1 MLSLQRFTLSYA
13 RLGIQVESPS
23 CLCSLSGVIQLW
35 SRLLTATAAILASW
49 LVCHAGSR
57 SSRSLVSVLA
67 RSVGNAFRNKV
78 RTAAVVAVLAVAIGL
93 ALAMLVANQAV
104 GAKVQ
109 ELNASVGTVLTVNPA
124 GGQGFEG
131 GGEPL
136 TAEQASAAAA
146 VPNVSSVVGTK
157 ALRLN
162 NAAQAAAE
170 AASGTQSA
178 RGGGQGGPGG
188 QNTITLTTS
197 LTAAIDAGTLGNRNQ
212 ANGTNGSGAT
222 RTPRLL
228 PITATG
234 ISAETDTTGQPLNIT
249 EGTGLG
255 DYSAASTSALLGT
268 TLAAKNNLDVGST
281 FTINNQRFAVAGL
294 FDAGT
299 AFGNN
304 AVYVT
309 LPTAQTLAGTSDE
322 LSSMIVT
329 VNSLENVDST
339 KTALQSALG
348 TDKADVTQSQ
358 SLQTAVSSLDSVKNI
373 SFIAFIAALGTAG
386 LIILLIMVMLVR
398 ERRREIGVL
407 KAIGAPNRTIG
418 LQFVLEALVL
428 AALGSAVGAA
438 IASFASGGIASAL
451 ISSNTA
457 TSTPGGATRRAAGAA
472 ARGGAGGFPGGQ
484 GGSFGGGFGGGAS
497 QLLNSVT
504 ASASP
509 GVIAGGIAAVFGVA
523 IIGALVPALL
533 TARIRPIEVLRGE

>member
-1 MLSLQRFTLSYA
+1 M
-13 RLGIQVESPS
+13 
-23 CLCSLSGVIQLW
+23 
-35 SRLLTATAAILASW
+35 
-49 LVCHAGSR
+49 
-57 SSRSLVSVLA
+57 SVLA

-124 GGQGFEG
+124 GGQGYEG

-136 TAEQASAAAA
+136 TTSQAATAAG
-146 VPNVSSVVGTK
+146 VPNVSAVVGTSS
-157 ALRLN
+157 LRLRN
-162 NAAQAAAE
+162 ATEAAAQAAA
-170 AASGTQSA
+170 
-178 RGGGQGGPGG
+178 GQTGQTGQAGPGG
-188 QNTITLTTS
+188 QNGQGGLGGQAAATLTTS
-197 LTAAIDAGTLGNRNQ
+197 LTAAVDAGTLGNRNQ
-212 ANGTNGSGAT
+212 QANGSTGSTGT
-222 RTPRLL
+222 TQQPVRSL

-234 ISAETDTTGQPLNIT
+234 IGAEVDTTGKALNIT
-249 EGTGLG
+249 QGSGLD
-255 DYSAASTSALLGT
+255 DYSAAFTSALLGT
-268 TLAAKNNLDVGST
+268 TLAGKNNLTVGST
-281 FTINNQRFAVAGL
+281 FTINDQTYTVSGL

-299 AFGNN
+299 TFGNN

-309 LPTAQTLAGTSDE
+309 LPTAQTLAGTPGE

-329 VNSLENVDST
+329 VNSMDNVAST
-339 KTALQSALG
+339 KTALQTALG
-348 TDKADVTQSQ
+348 TDKADVTQGQ
-358 SLQTAVSSLDSVKNI
+358 NLQTAVSSLDSVKNI

-451 ISSNTA
+451 ISSNTTRTTAA
-457 TSTPGGATRRAAGAA
+457 TGRGVPGGAG
-472 ARGGAGGFPGGQ
+472 GGAGFPGGQ
-484 GGSFGGGFGGGAS
+484 GGPFGGAS

>member
-1 MLSLQRFTLSYA
+1 
-13 RLGIQVESPS
+13 
-23 CLCSLSGVIQLW
+23 
-35 SRLLTATAAILASW
+35 
-49 LVCHAGSR
+49 
-57 SSRSLVSVLA
+57 VSVLA

-93 ALAMLVANQAV
+93 ALSMLVANQAV

-136 TAEQASAAAA
+136 TAGQAATAAA
-146 VPNVSSVVGTK
+146 VPNVSSVVGTSS
-157 ALRLN
+157 LRLRN
-162 NAAQAAAE
+162 GTQAAAQAAAQ
-170 AASGTQSA
+170 AATGTQTGP
-178 RGGGQGGPGG
+178 GGGQGGAGGPGG
-188 QNTITLTTS
+188 TSAATLTTS
-197 LTAAIDAGTLGNRNQ
+197 LTAAIDAGTLGGRNQ
-212 ANGTNGSGAT
+212 AASGTTGSTGTTTAQPA
-222 RTPRLL
+222 RSL

-234 ISAETDTTGQPLNIT
+234 TGGEVDSTGKALTIT
-249 EGTGLG
+249 AGSGLG
-255 DYSAASTSALLGT
+255 DYTAQSASALLGT
-268 TLAAKNNLDVGST
+268 TLAEKNSLTVGST
-281 FTINNQRFAVAGL
+281 FTINNQTFTVAGL

-299 AFGNN
+299 TFGNN
-304 AVYVT
+304 ALYVT
-309 LPTAQTLAGTSDE
+309 LPTAQTLAELPGE

-329 VNSLENVDST
+329 VNSLDNVESA

-348 TDKADVTQSQ
+348 TDSADVTQGQNLES
-358 SLQTAVSSLDSVKNI
+358 AVSSLGSVKNI
-373 SFIAFIAALGTAG
+373 SFIAFVAALGTAG

-428 AALGSAVGAA
+428 VAMGSVVGAA
-438 IASFASGGIASAL
+438 VASFASGGIASAL
-451 ISSNTA
+451 ISTNTSTTTA
-457 TSTPGGATRRAAGAA
+457 TTVGRAAGGPGGAGFPA
-472 ARGGAGGFPGGQ
+472 GGAGMPGGGFPGGNPL
-484 GGSFGGGFGGGAS
+484 GGAS
-497 QLLNSVT
+497 QLLTSVT

-509 GVIAGGIAAVFGVA
+509 GVIAAGIAAVFGVA

>member
-1 MLSLQRFTLSYA
+1 M
-13 RLGIQVESPS
+13 
-23 CLCSLSGVIQLW
+23 
-35 SRLLTATAAILASW
+35 
-49 LVCHAGSR
+49 
-57 SSRSLVSVLA
+57 SVLA

-104 GAKVQ
+104 TGKVA

-136 TAEQASAAAA
+136 TSAQAATAAA

-157 ALRLN
+157 ALRLR
-162 NAAQAAAE
+162 NAADMAAE
-170 AASGTQSA
+170 AASGRT
-178 RGGGQGGPGG
+178 GQGGPGG
-188 QNTITLTTS
+188 QSATSVTTS
-197 LTAAIDAGTLGNRNQ
+197 LTAAVDAGTLGNRNQ
-212 ANGTNGSGAT
+212 ASTGASGSSTSGSTGSTAQAA
-222 RTPRLL
+222 PAFSL

-234 ISAETDTTGQPLNIT
+234 IGAEMDSTGKALQLT
-249 EGTGLG
+249 QGTGLG
-255 DYSAASTSALLGT
+255 NYTAASTGALLGT
-268 TLAAKNNLDVGST
+268 TLATKNGLSVGST
-281 FTINNQRFAVAGL
+281 FTIGDKTFTVQGL

-304 AVYVT
+304 ALYVT
-309 LPTAQTLAGTSDE
+309 LPTAQTLAALPDE
-322 LSSMIVT
+322 LSTMIVT
-329 VNSLENVDST
+329 VNSMENVDAA
-339 KTALQSALG
+339 KTALQTALG
-348 TDKADVTQSQ
+348 SDKADVTQGQ
-358 SLQTAVSSLDSVKNI
+358 RNLETAVSSLDSVKNI
-373 SFIAFIAALGTAG
+373 SFIAFVAALGTAG

-428 AALGSAVGAA
+428 VAMGSVVGAA
-438 IASFASGGIASAL
+438 VASLASGGIASAL
-451 ISSNTA
+451 ISSSSS
-457 TSTPGGATRRAAGAA
+457 TSAA
-472 ARGGAGGFPGGQ
+472 ATGQRGGAGGFPGGGFP
-484 GGSFGGGFGGGAS
+484 GGAGGPLGGAS
-497 QLLNSVT
+497 QLLTSVT

-509 GVIAGGIAAVFGVA
+509 GVIAAGIAAVFGVA

>member
-1 MLSLQRFTLSYA
+1 M
-13 RLGIQVESPS
+13 
-23 CLCSLSGVIQLW
+23 
-35 SRLLTATAAILASW
+35 
-49 LVCHAGSR
+49 
-57 SSRSLVSVLA
+57 SVLA
-67 RSVGNAFRNKV
+67 RSVGNAFRNRV

-136 TAEQASAAAA
+136 TAEQAATAAS
-146 VPNVSSVVGTK
+146 VPNVSVVVGTSS
-157 ALRLN
+157 LRLRN
-162 NAAQAAAE
+162 AAE
-170 AASGTQSA
+170 AAAQTAAGGQVSP
-178 RGGGQGGPGG
+178 GGGQGGPGE
-188 QNTITLTTS
+188 QNATTLTTS
-197 LTAAIDAGTLGNRNQ
+197 LTAAIDAGTLGGRNQ
-212 ANGTNGSGAT
+212 AANGTTGTTTAQPVRS
-222 RTPRLL
+222 L

-234 ISAETDTTGQPLNIT
+234 IGGQVDSTGKALTIT

-255 DYSAASTSALLGT
+255 DYTAESANALLGT
-268 TLAAKNNLDVGST
+268 TLAEKNNLAIGST
-281 FTINNQRFAVAGL
+281 FTITDQTFTVAGL
-294 FDAGT
+294 FDSGT
-299 AFGNN
+299 TFGNN
-304 AVYVT
+304 TLYLT
-309 LPTAQTLAGTSDE
+309 LPTAQTVAELPGE

-329 VNSLENVDST
+329 VDSMENLET
-339 KTALQSALG
+339 AKTALASALG

-358 SLQTAVSSLDSVKNI
+358 NLESAVSSLGSVKNI
-373 SFIAFIAALGTAG
+373 SFIAFVAALGTAG

-428 AALGSAVGAA
+428 VAMGSAVGAA
-438 IASFASGGIASAL
+438 VASFASGGIASAL
-451 ISSNTA
+451 ISTNTTTTAA
-457 TSTPGGATRRAAGAA
+457 TTTGRAAAMAGGA
-472 ARGGAGGFPGGQ
+472 GFPGGQ
-484 GGSFGGGFGGGAS
+484 GGPLGGAS
-497 QLLNSVT
+497 QLLTSVT

-509 GVIAGGIAAVFGVA
+509 GVIAAGIAAVFGVA

>member
-1 MLSLQRFTLSYA
+1 M
-13 RLGIQVESPS
+13 
-23 CLCSLSGVIQLW
+23 
-35 SRLLTATAAILASW
+35 
-49 LVCHAGSR
+49 
-57 SSRSLVSVLA
+57 SVLA

-136 TAEQASAAAA
+136 TADQAATAAA
-146 VPNVSSVVGTK
+146 VPNVSAVVGTSS
-157 ALRLN
+157 LRLR
-162 NAAQAAAE
+162 NAAQAAAQ
-170 AASGTQSA
+170 AAAGQTGQA
-178 RGGGQGGPGG
+178 GPGGGQGAPGG
-188 QNTITLTTS
+188 QSAATLTTS
-197 LTAAIDAGTLGNRNQ
+197 LTAAVDAGTLGNRNQ
-212 ANGTNGSGAT
+212 QANGTTGSTGSTQAV
-222 RTPRLL
+222 RSL

-234 ISAETDTTGQPLNIT
+234 IGAEVDSTGKALNIT
-249 EGTGLG
+249 QGSGLG

-268 TLAAKNNLDVGST
+268 TLAEKNNLAIGST
-281 FTINNQRFAVAGL
+281 FTINDQTYTVAGL

-309 LPTAQTLAGTSDE
+309 LPTAQTLAGTPSE

-329 VNSLENVDST
+329 VNSMNNVAST
-339 KTALQSALG
+339 KTALQTALG
-348 TDKADVTQSQ
+348 TDKADVTQGQ
-358 SLQTAVSSLDSVKNI
+358 NLQTAVSSLDSVKNI

-428 AALGSAVGAA
+428 AAMGSAVGAA

-451 ISSNTA
+451 ISSNSTTTA
-457 TSTPGGATRRAAGAA
+457 ATTTGRGFP
-472 ARGGAGGFPGGQ
+472 GGAGGFPGGQ
-484 GGSFGGGFGGGAS
+484 GGPFGGAS

-509 GVIAGGIAAVFGVA
+509 EVIAGGIAAVFGVA
-523 IIGALVPALL
+523 IVGALVPALL

>member
-1 MLSLQRFTLSYA
+1 
-13 RLGIQVESPS
+13 
-23 CLCSLSGVIQLW
+23 
-35 SRLLTATAAILASW
+35 
-49 LVCHAGSR
+49 
-57 SSRSLVSVLA
+57 VSVLA

-136 TAEQASAAAA
+136 TADQAATAAA
-146 VPNVSSVVGTK
+146 VPNVSSVVGTSS
-157 ALRLN
+157 LRLRN
-162 NAAQAAAE
+162 AAEVAAQAATGAQ
-170 AASGTQSA
+170 AGP
-178 RGGGQGGPGG
+178 GGGQGGPGG
-188 QNTITLTTS
+188 ASATTLTTS

-212 ANGTNGSGAT
+212 AANGTTGAT
-222 RTPRLL
+222 GTTTQPVRSL

-234 ISAETDTTGQPLNIT
+234 IGAEVDSTGKALVIT
-249 EGTGLG
+249 EGAGLG
-255 DYSAASTSALLGT
+255 DYTAESSSALLGT
-268 TLAAKNNLDVGST
+268 TLAEKNSLTVGST
-281 FTINNQRFAVAGL
+281 FTINDQTYTVAGL

-299 AFGNN
+299 TFGNN

-309 LPTAQTLAGTSDE
+309 LPSAQALAGLPGE

-329 VNSLENVDST
+329 VDSLENVESA
-339 KTALQSALG
+339 KAALQAALG
-348 TDKADVTQSQ
+348 TDRADVTQGQ
-358 SLQTAVSSLDSVKNI
+358 NLETAVSSLGSVKNI
-373 SFIAFIAALGTAG
+373 SFIAFVAALGTAG

-428 AALGSAVGAA
+428 VAMGSAVGAA

-451 ISSNTA
+451 ISSNSTTTTA
-457 TSTPGGATRRAAGAA
+457 AATAGRAAGGAGFPA
-472 ARGGAGGFPGGQ
+472 GGAGFPNGAGFPSGGPL
-484 GGSFGGGFGGGAS
+484 GGAS
-497 QLLNSVT
+497 QLLTSVT

-509 GVIAGGIAAVFGVA
+509 GVIAAGIAAVFGVA

>member
-1 MLSLQRFTLSYA
+1 
-13 RLGIQVESPS
+13 
-23 CLCSLSGVIQLW
+23 
-35 SRLLTATAAILASW
+35 
-49 LVCHAGSR
+49 
-57 SSRSLVSVLA
+57 VSVLA

-136 TAEQASAAAA
+136 TAEQAATAAD
-146 VPNVSSVVGTK
+146 VPNVTAVVGTK
-157 ALRLN
+157 ALRLRN
-162 NAAQAAAE
+162 ATEAAAQAAA
-170 AASGTQSA
+170 GTQA
-178 RGGGQGGPGG
+178 GPGGGQGGPGG
-188 QNTITLTTS
+188 QTTTTLTTS
-197 LTAAIDAGTLGNRNQ
+197 LAAAVDAGTLGARNQ
-212 ANGTNGSGAT
+212 DSTGTTGTTGSTGTTAT
-222 RTPRLL
+222 TQPARSL

-234 ISAETDTTGQPLNIT
+234 IGAEVDSTGKALELT
-249 EGTGLG
+249 SGTGLG
-255 DYSAASTSALLGT
+255 DYTAESTKALLGT
-268 TLAAKNNLDVGST
+268 TLAEKNNLKVGST
-281 FTINNQRFAVAGL
+281 FTINSKTFTVAGL

-304 AVYVT
+304 ALYVT
-309 LPTAQTLAGTSDE
+309 LPTAQTLAELPGE
-322 LSSMIVT
+322 LSTMIVT
-329 VNSLENVDST
+329 VDSMEHVDAA
-339 KTALQSALG
+339 KTALQNALG
-348 TDKADVTQSQ
+348 TDKADVTQGQ
-358 SLQTAVSSLDSVKNI
+358 RNLETAVTSLDSVKNI
-373 SFIAFIAALGTAG
+373 SMVAFIAALGTAG

-428 AALGSAVGAA
+428 VALGSVVGAV

-451 ISSNTA
+451 VSSS
-457 TSTPGGATRRAAGAA
+457 TSTTAAPAGQRGGGLAGA
-472 ARGGAGGFPGGQ
+472 AGGFPGGQ
-484 GGSFGGGFGGGAS
+484 GGPFGGAS
-497 QLLNSVT
+497 QLLTSVT
-504 ASASP
+504 ASVSP
-509 GVIAGGIAAVFGVA
+509 GILAAGIAAVFGVA

>member
-1 MLSLQRFTLSYA
+1 
-13 RLGIQVESPS
+13 
-23 CLCSLSGVIQLW
+23 
-35 SRLLTATAAILASW
+35 
-49 LVCHAGSR
+49 
-57 SSRSLVSVLA
+57 VSVLA

-136 TAEQASAAAA
+136 TSAQAVTASN
-146 VPNVSSVVGTK
+146 VPNVTAVVGTK
-157 ALRLN
+157 ALRLRN
-162 NAAQAAAE
+162 AAEAAAQAAA
-170 AASGTQSA
+170 GTQA
-178 RGGGQGGPGG
+178 GPGGGQGGPGG
-188 QNTITLTTS
+188 QTTTLTTS
-197 LTAAIDAGTLGNRNQ
+197 LTAAVDAGTLGTRNQ
-212 ANGTNGSGAT
+212 ASSGTTGTTGTAT
-222 RTPRLL
+222 QPARTL

-234 ISAETDTTGQPLNIT
+234 IGAEVDSTGKALELT

-255 DYSAASTSALLGT
+255 NYTAASTKALLGT
-268 TLAAKNNLDVGST
+268 TLAEKNNLKVGST
-281 FTINNQRFAVAGL
+281 FTINSTKFTVAGL

-304 AVYVT
+304 ALYVT
-309 LPTAQTLAGTSDE
+309 LPAAQTLAELPGE
-322 LSSMIVT
+322 LSTMIVT
-329 VNSLENVDST
+329 VNSMENVDST
-339 KTALQSALG
+339 KTALQAALG
-348 TDKADVTQSQ
+348 SDKADVTQGQ
-358 SLQTAVSSLDSVKNI
+358 RNLETAVSSLDSVKNI
-373 SFIAFIAALGTAG
+373 SLVAFLAALGTAG

-428 AALGSAVGAA
+428 VALGSVVGAA

-451 ISSNTA
+451 VSSG
-457 TSTPGGATRRAAGAA
+457 TSTTAAAGRGAGVPGGA
-472 ARGGAGGFPGGQ
+472 GFPGG
-484 GGSFGGGFGGGAS
+484 GAGLPGGGPFGGAS
-497 QLLNSVT
+497 QLLTSVT

-509 GVIAGGIAAVFGVA
+509 GVIAAGIAAVFGVA

>member
-1 MLSLQRFTLSYA
+1 M
-13 RLGIQVESPS
+13 
-23 CLCSLSGVIQLW
+23 
-35 SRLLTATAAILASW
+35 
-49 LVCHAGSR
+49 
-57 SSRSLVSVLA
+57 SVLA

-104 GAKVQ
+104 TGKVA

-136 TAEQASAAAA
+136 TSAQAATAAA

-157 ALRLN
+157 ALRLR
-162 NAAQAAAE
+162 NAADIAAE
-170 AASGTQSA
+170 AASGRT
-178 RGGGQGGPGG
+178 GQGGPGG
-188 QNTITLTTS
+188 QSATSVTTS
-197 LTAAIDAGTLGNRNQ
+197 LTAAVDAGTLGNRNQ
-212 ANGTNGSGAT
+212 ASTGASGSSTSGTTGSTAQAA
-222 RTPRLL
+222 PAFSL

-234 ISAETDTTGQPLNIT
+234 IGAEMDSTGKALQLT
-249 EGTGLG
+249 QGTGLG
-255 DYSAASTSALLGT
+255 NYTAASTGALLGT
-268 TLAAKNNLDVGST
+268 TLATKNGLIVGST
-281 FTINNQRFAVAGL
+281 FTIGDKTFTVQGL

-304 AVYVT
+304 ALYVT
-309 LPTAQTLAGTSDE
+309 LPTAQTLAALPDE
-322 LSSMIVT
+322 LSTMIVT
-329 VNSLENVDST
+329 VNSMDNVDAA
-339 KTALQSALG
+339 KTALQAALG
-348 TDKADVTQSQ
+348 SGKADVTQGQ
-358 SLQTAVSSLDSVKNI
+358 RNLETAVSSLDSVKNI
-373 SFIAFIAALGTAG
+373 SFIAFVAALGTAG

-428 AALGSAVGAA
+428 VALGSVVGAA
-438 IASFASGGIASAL
+438 VASLASGGIASAL
-451 ISSNTA
+451 ISSSSS
-457 TSTPGGATRRAAGAA
+457 TSAA
-472 ARGGAGGFPGGQ
+472 ATGQRGGAGGFPGGGFP
-484 GGSFGGGFGGGAS
+484 GGAGGPLGGAS
-497 QLLNSVT
+497 QLLTSVT

-509 GVIAGGIAAVFGVA
+509 GVIAAGIAAVFGVA

>member
-1 MLSLQRFTLSYA
+1 M
-13 RLGIQVESPS
+13 
-23 CLCSLSGVIQLW
+23 
-35 SRLLTATAAILASW
+35 
-49 LVCHAGSR
+49 
-57 SSRSLVSVLA
+57 SVLA

-136 TAEQASAAAA
+136 TAAQAATAAG
-146 VPNVSSVVGTK
+146 VPNVSAVVGTSS
-157 ALRLN
+157 LRLR
-162 NAAQAAAE
+162 NAAAAA
-170 AASGTQSA
+170 AQTAQAGQTA
-178 RGGGQGGPGG
+178 PGGQTGQGGPGG
-188 QNTITLTTS
+188 QAAAPLTTS
-197 LTAAIDAGTLGNRNQ
+197 LTAAVDAGTLGNRNQ
-212 ANGTNGSGAT
+212 QANGTTGSTGST
-222 RTPRLL
+222 QQPVRSL

-234 ISAETDTTGQPLNIT
+234 IGAEVDTTGKALNIT
-249 EGTGLG
+249 QGTGLG
-255 DYSAASTSALLGT
+255 DYSAVSTGALLGT
-268 TLAAKNNLDVGST
+268 TLAEKNSLTVGST
-281 FTINNQRFAVAGL
+281 FTINDQTYTVTGL

-304 AVYVT
+304 AAYLT
-309 LPTAQTLAGTSDE
+309 LPTAQSLAGTPGE

-329 VNSLENVDST
+329 VNSMDNVATT
-339 KTALQSALG
+339 KTALQAALG
-348 TDKADVTQSQ
+348 SGKADVTQGQ
-358 SLQTAVSSLDSVKNI
+358 NLQTAVSSLDSVKNI

-451 ISSNTA
+451 ISSNTTTTTA
-457 TSTPGGATRRAAGAA
+457 STGRGP
-472 ARGGAGGFPGGQ
+472 GGAGGFPGGQ
-484 GGSFGGGFGGGAS
+484 GGPFGGAS

>member
-1 MLSLQRFTLSYA
+1 M
-13 RLGIQVESPS
+13 
-23 CLCSLSGVIQLW
+23 
-35 SRLLTATAAILASW
+35 
-49 LVCHAGSR
+49 
-57 SSRSLVSVLA
+57 SVLA

-136 TAEQASAAAA
+136 STEQTATAAS
-146 VPNVSSVVGTK
+146 VPNVSAVVGTSS
-157 ALRLN
+157 LRLRN
-162 NAAQAAAE
+162 ATEAAAQAA
-170 AASGTQSA
+170 SGTPA
-178 RGGGQGGPGG
+178 GPGGQGGPGG
-188 QNTITLTTS
+188 QAAATLTTS
-197 LTAAIDAGTLGNRNQ
+197 LTAAVDAGTLGNRNQ
-212 ANGTNGSGAT
+212 ASGSTGTTAT
-222 RTPRLL
+222 QPARSL

-234 ISAETDTTGQPLNIT
+234 IGAEVDTTGKALTIT

-255 DYSAASTSALLGT
+255 DYTAESTNALLGT
-268 TLAAKNNLDVGST
+268 TLAEKNNLSVGSN
-281 FTINNQRFAVAGL
+281 FTINDQAYTVAGL

-309 LPTAQTLAGTSDE
+309 LPTAQTLAGLPDE

-339 KTALQSALG
+339 KTALQDALG
-348 TDKADVTQSQ
+348 ADKADVTQGQ
-358 SLQTAVSSLDSVKNI
+358 NLETAVSSLGSVKNI

-428 AALGSAVGAA
+428 AALGSAVGAV
-438 IASFASGGIASAL
+438 IAAFASSGIASAL
-451 ISSNTA
+451 ISSNS
-457 TSTPGGATRRAAGAA
+457 TSTTAAGTA
-472 ARGGAGGFPGGQ
+472 ARGMPGAMPGGGAGFPGGQ
-484 GGSFGGGFGGGAS
+484 GGPFGGAS
-497 QLLNSVT
+497 QLLTSVT

-509 GVIAGGIAAVFGVA
+509 GIIAAGIAAVFGVA

>member
-1 MLSLQRFTLSYA
+1 M
-13 RLGIQVESPS
+13 
-23 CLCSLSGVIQLW
+23 
-35 SRLLTATAAILASW
+35 
-49 LVCHAGSR
+49 
-57 SSRSLVSVLA
+57 SVLA

-104 GAKVQ
+104 GAKVE

-136 TAEQASAAAA
+136 TASQAATAAG
-146 VPNVSSVVGTK
+146 VPNVSAVVGTSS
-157 ALRLN
+157 LRLR
-162 NAAQAAAE
+162 NAAQAA
-170 AASGTQSA
+170 T
-178 RGGGQGGPGG
+178 GQTGQAGPGG
-188 QNTITLTTS
+188 QTGQGPGGQAAATLTTS
-197 LTAAIDAGTLGNRNQ
+197 LTAAVDAGTLGNRNQ
-212 ANGTNGSGAT
+212 QANGTTGSTGT
-222 RTPRLL
+222 TQQPVRSL

-234 ISAETDTTGQPLNIT
+234 IGAEVDTTGKALNIT
-249 EGTGLG
+249 QGTGLG
-255 DYSAASTSALLGT
+255 DYSAASTGALLGT
-268 TLAAKNNLDVGST
+268 TLAEKNSLSVGST
-281 FTINNQRFAVAGL
+281 FTINDQAYTVTGL

-304 AVYVT
+304 AVYLT
-309 LPTAQTLAGTSDE
+309 LPTAQTLAGTPGE

-329 VNSLENVDST
+329 VNSMDNVAT
-339 KTALQSALG
+339 AKTALQAALG
-348 TDKADVTQSQ
+348 SDKADVTQGQ
-358 SLQTAVSSLDSVKNI
+358 NLQTAVSSLDSVKNI

-451 ISSNTA
+451 ISSNTSTA
-457 TSTPGGATRRAAGAA
+457 TAGRNFPAGAA
-472 ARGGAGGFPGGQ
+472 GGGTFRGGQ
-484 GGSFGGGFGGGAS
+484 GGPFGGAS

>member
-1 MLSLQRFTLSYA
+1 M
-13 RLGIQVESPS
+13 
-23 CLCSLSGVIQLW
+23 
-35 SRLLTATAAILASW
+35 
-49 LVCHAGSR
+49 
-57 SSRSLVSVLA
+57 SVLA

-136 TAEQASAAAA
+136 TTDQATTAAG
-146 VPNVSSVVGTK
+146 VPNVSAVVGTSS
-157 ALRLN
+157 LRLRN
-162 NAAQAAAE
+162 AAAAAAQAAT
-170 AASGTQSA
+170 GQTGPGGQA
-178 RGGGQGGPGG
+178 RQGGPGG
-188 QNTITLTTS
+188 QAAATLTTS
-197 LTAAIDAGTLGNRNQ
+197 LTAAVDAGTLGNRNQ
-212 ANGTNGSGAT
+212 QANGTTGSTGT
-222 RTPRLL
+222 TQPVRSL
-228 PITATG
+228 PIPATG
-234 ISAETDTTGQPLNIT
+234 IGGEVDTAGKALSIT
-249 EGTGLG
+249 QGTGLG
-255 DYSAASTSALLGT
+255 DYSAASTDALLGT
-268 TLAAKNNLDVGST
+268 TLAEKNNLTIGST
-281 FTINNQRFAVAGL
+281 FTINDQTYTVAGL

-309 LPTAQTLAGTSDE
+309 LPTAQSLAGTPGE

-329 VNSLENVDST
+329 VNSMDNVAST
-339 KTALQSALG
+339 KTALQTALG
-348 TDKADVTQSQ
+348 TDKADVTQGQ
-358 SLQTAVSSLDSVKNI
+358 NLQTAVSSLDSVKNI

-451 ISSNTA
+451 ISSNT
-457 TSTPGGATRRAAGAA
+457 TTTTTGAA
-472 ARGGAGGFPGGQ
+472 ARRAGGGAAGGFPGAQ
-484 GGSFGGGFGGGAS
+484 GGPFGGAS

>member
-1 MLSLQRFTLSYA
+1 M
-13 RLGIQVESPS
+13 
-23 CLCSLSGVIQLW
+23 
-35 SRLLTATAAILASW
+35 
-49 LVCHAGSR
+49 
-57 SSRSLVSVLA
+57 SVLA

-136 TAEQASAAAA
+136 TSEQAATAAA
-146 VPNVSSVVGTK
+146 VENVSSVVGTK

-162 NAAQAAAE
+162 NATQAAAQAAA
-170 AASGTQSA
+170 GTQGGF
-178 RGGGQGGPGG
+178 GGGQGGPGG
-188 QNTITLTTS
+188 QNTTTLTTS
-197 LTAAIDAGTLGNRNQ
+197 LTAAVDAGTLGGRNQ
-212 ANGTNGSGAT
+212 ASGTTGSTSTAQPA
-222 RTPRLL
+222 RTL

-234 ISAETDTTGQPLNIT
+234 IGAEMDSTGKALAIT
-249 EGTGLG
+249 VGTGLG
-255 DYSAASTSALLGT
+255 DYTAESAAALLGT
-268 TLAAKNNLDVGST
+268 TLAEKNGLSVGST
-281 FTINNQRFAVAGL
+281 FTINDQTFTVAGL

-299 AFGNN
+299 TFGNN
-304 AVYVT
+304 ALYVT
-309 LPTAQTLAGTSDE
+309 LPSAQTLAELPGE
-322 LSSMIVT
+322 LSTMIVT
-329 VNSLENVDST
+329 VNSLENVDAA

-348 TDKADVTQSQ
+348 TETADVTQGQ
-358 SLQTAVSSLDSVKNI
+358 NLETAVSSLGSVKNI
-373 SFIAFIAALGTAG
+373 SFIAFVAALGTAG

-428 AALGSAVGAA
+428 VALGSAVGAA

-451 ISSNTA
+451 ISTNTTTTAATA
-457 TSTPGGATRRAAGAA
+457 TGRGAAMAGAA
-472 ARGGAGGFPGGQ
+472 GGAGMPGGGAGFPGGQ
-484 GGSFGGGFGGGAS
+484 GGPLGGAS
-497 QLLNSVT
+497 QLLTSVT

-509 GVIAGGIAAVFGVA
+509 GVIAAGIAAVFGVA

>member
-1 MLSLQRFTLSYA
+1 MS
-13 RLGIQVESPS
+13 I
-23 CLCSLSGVIQLW
+23 
-35 SRLLTATAAILASW
+35 
-49 LVCHAGSR
+49 
-57 SSRSLVSVLA
+57 LA

-136 TAEQASAAAA
+136 TAEQAATAAA
-146 VPNVSSVVGTK
+146 VPNVSSVVGTSS
-157 ALRLN
+157 LRLRN
-162 NAAQAAAE
+162 ATEAAAQAAAQAAQ
-170 AASGTQSA
+170 AASGTA
-178 RGGGQGGPGG
+178 GGGQGGPGG
-188 QNTITLTTS
+188 GQGAPGGQTTPTLTTS
-197 LTAAIDAGTLGNRNQ
+197 LIAAIDAGTLGGRNQ
-212 ANGTNGSGAT
+212 AANGTTGSGTGSSSTTTQPA
-222 RTPRLL
+222 RSL

-234 ISAETDTTGQPLNIT
+234 VGAEVDSTGKALTIT
-249 EGTGLG
+249 AGTGLG
-255 DYSAASTSALLGT
+255 DYAAASTYALLGT
-268 TLAAKNNLDVGST
+268 TLAEKNNLTVGST
-281 FTINNQRFAVAGL
+281 FTVNDQTFTVAGL

-304 AVYVT
+304 ALYLT
-309 LPTAQTLAGTSDE
+309 LPAAQTLAALPGE

-329 VNSLENVDST
+329 VNTLDNVDST
-339 KTALQSALG
+339 KVALQSALG
-348 TDKADVTQSQ
+348 TDKADVTQGQ
-358 SLQTAVSSLDSVKNI
+358 NLKTAVSSLDSVKNI

-386 LIILLIMVMLVR
+386 IIILLIMVMLVR

-407 KAIGAPNRTIG
+407 KAIGAPNRTTG

-428 AALGSAVGAA
+428 VAMGSAVGAA
-438 IASFASGGIASAL
+438 IASFASGSIASAL
-451 ISSNTA
+451 ISGNTA
-457 TSTPGGATRRAAGAA
+457 TAATTTGRGGGPGGA
-472 ARGGAGGFPGGQ
+472 GFPGG
-484 GGSFGGGFGGGAS
+484 GGFTGGAS
-497 QLLNSVT
+497 QLLTSVT

-509 GVIAGGIAAVFGVA
+509 SVIAAGIAAVFGVA

>member
-1 MLSLQRFTLSYA
+1 MGREGRA
-13 RLGIQVESPS
+13 E
-23 CLCSLSGVIQLW
+23 
-35 SRLLTATAAILASW
+35 
-49 LVCHAGSR
+49 AGLPRRPLNTR
-57 SSRSLVSVLA
+57 SNVSVLA

-136 TAEQASAAAA
+136 TTDQATTAAGVA
-146 VPNVSSVVGTK
+146 NVSSVVGTSS
-157 ALRLN
+157 LRLRN
-162 NAAQAAAE
+162 ATEAAAQAAA
-170 AASGTQSA
+170 GTQA
-178 RGGGQGGPGG
+178 GPGGQGGPGG
-188 QNTITLTTS
+188 QAAATLTTS
-197 LTAAIDAGTLGNRNQ
+197 LTAAVDAGTLGNRNQ
-212 ANGTNGSGAT
+212 QQNGTTGSTGT
-222 RTPRLL
+222 TTQPVRSL

-234 ISAETDTTGQPLNIT
+234 IGAEVDTTGKALTIT
-249 EGTGLG
+249 QGTGLG
-255 DYSAASTSALLGT
+255 DYTAASTSALLGT
-268 TLAAKNNLDVGST
+268 TLAEKNSLSVGST
-281 FTINNQRFAVAGL
+281 FTINDQTYTVAGL

-304 AVYVT
+304 AVYLT
-309 LPTAQTLAGTSDE
+309 LPTAQTLAGTPTE

-329 VNSLENVDST
+329 VNSMDNVDST

-348 TDKADVTQSQ
+348 TDKADVTQGQ
-358 SLQTAVSSLDSVKNI
+358 NLQTAVSSLGSVKNI

-451 ISSNTA
+451 ISSNSTTTTTA
-457 TSTPGGATRRAAGAA
+457 TNGRGFPGGA
-472 ARGGAGGFPGGQ
+472 GGAGGAGGGFPGGGQ
-484 GGSFGGGFGGGAS
+484 GGPFGGAS

-523 IIGALVPALL
+523 IIGALIPALL
-533 TARIRPIEVLRGE
+533 TARIRPIEVLRAE